1 MPTEAAPLAAPSGGG
16 SSTGVGG
23 GGGGADSRVVRPT
36 SSASPSSSSRVL
48 APPNIKCSHCWAFP
62 LGRQDGI
69 VIVGPAEVA
78 IERVCARCVRAHKE
92 DASPP
97 SLGTLGLR
105 LTDNNYRWVPSL
117 NPAVDCAALP
127 VSVMDLASLAPA
139 PAALASDGAVTTS
152 PTTQLSPL
160 PDVEDDLGPLPPTS
174 PLGIPTRQVSSL
186 SISTSPSPPLHSK
199 SLPAASAAP
208 WTSFRAVKEKSKEMP
223 ASAVPE
229 QEECAPNPLLDVTR
243 LRVRSSTYGCLY
255 PGSKFHGTQ
264 SSGRSEYEVDVTIVD
279 VHLAESTVCG
289 YLSISHLTETHPQL
303 TTYWEG
309 EIIGPRFGFVTGTR
323 FGATMHDDMRHWGR
337 FEQFR
342 LASTRAAVVRPD
354 TEMLLRDPIPDAS
367 KGETR
372 ARERDFV
379 FLRIKEKFLVPDHHV
394 RDISGASFA
403 GFYYAMIDLSP
414 TVEIDDSIPTSPLVP
429 KSPLM
434 GTRRQSSSGPRPDP
448 PQRRTSSANGTDA
461 LAEGSP
467 RRPSATGTRPAGV
480 RRQSSSRPA
489 PPQKV
494 ATLSGYYFH
503 SLNQEPFQQL
513 SLQHVPETRRGKFEL
528 R

>member
-1 MPTEAAPLAAPSGGG
+1 MPTEAALLSAAADGGANAGAISGGG
-16 SSTGVGG
+16 S
-23 GGGGADSRVVRPT
+23 AASRPAL
-36 SSASPSSSSRVL
+36 SSSPSSSSRML

-62 LGRQDGI
+62 LDRQDGI
-69 VIVGPAEVA
+69 VIVGPADVA
-78 IERVCARCVRAHKE
+78 TERVCARCVRAHKE
-92 DASPP
+92 DASPAR
-97 SLGTLGLR
+97 LGTLGLR
-105 LTDNNYRWVPSL
+105 LDDNNYRWIPSV
-117 NPAVDCAALP
+117 NPAADCTAFT
-127 VSVMDLASLAPA
+127 VSVMDLASLAPSPPPPVA
-139 PAALASDGAVTTS
+139 TS
-152 PTTQLSPL
+152 PSTPLLPL
-160 PDVEDDLGPLPPTS
+160 PDVDELAPLPPTS

-208 WTSFRAVKEKSKEMP
+208 WASFRAGKEKKSKEI
-223 ASAVPE
+223 ANVVPE

-243 LRVRSSTYGCLY
+243 LRVPSSTYGCLY

-309 EIIGPRFGFVTGTR
+309 EIIGPRFGFITGTR

-354 TEMLLRDPIPDAS
+354 TEMLLRDPLPDAS

-372 ARERDFV
+372 PRERDFV

-403 GFYYAMIDLSP
+403 GALTLRP
-414 TVEIDDSIPTSPLVP
+414 
-429 KSPLM
+429 
-434 GTRRQSSSGPRPDP
+434 SSSF
-448 PQRRTSSANGTDA
+448 A
-461 LAEGSP
+461 
-467 RRPSATGTRPAGV
+467 
-480 RRQSSSRPA
+480 
-489 PPQKV
+489 
-494 ATLSGYYFH
+494 Y
-503 SLNQEPFQQL
+503 
-513 SLQHVPETRRGKFEL
+513 
-528 R
+528 

>member
-1 MPTEAAPLAAPSGGG
+1 
-16 SSTGVGG
+16 
-23 GGGGADSRVVRPT
+23 
-36 SSASPSSSSRVL
+36 
-48 APPNIKCSHCWAFP
+48 
-62 LGRQDGI
+62 
-69 VIVGPAEVA
+69 
-78 IERVCARCVRAHKE
+78 
-92 DASPP
+92 
-97 SLGTLGLR
+97 
-105 LTDNNYRWVPSL
+105 
-117 NPAVDCAALP
+117 
-127 VSVMDLASLAPA
+127 MDLASLAPA
-139 PAALASDGAVTTS
+139 PAPAPPVSRDTVMATS
-152 PTTQLSPL
+152 PSTPRSPL
-160 PDVEDDLGPLPPTS
+160 PDVDELSSLPPTS

-199 SLPAASAAP
+199 SLPAANAAP
-208 WTSFRAVKEKSKEMP
+208 WASFRAGKEKPKEF

-229 QEECAPNPLLDVTR
+229 QEEECAPNPLLDVTR
-243 LRVRSSTYGCLY
+243 LRVPSSTYGCLY

-309 EIIGPRFGFVTGTR
+309 EIIGPRFGFITGTR

-342 LASTRAAVVRPD
+342 LASTRAAVVRPE
-354 TEMLLRDPIPDAS
+354 TEMLLRDPLPDTS

-372 ARERDFV
+372 PRERDFI

-414 TVEIDDSIPTSPLVP
+414 TLEIDDSCPTSPLVP
-429 KSPLM
+429 KSPLI
-434 GTRRQSSSGPRPDP
+434 GTARRQSSSGPRPDP
-448 PQRRTSSANGTDA
+448 PQRRTSSAGVVDVRTEPTA
-461 LAEGSP
+461 

-489 PPQKV
+489 PAPKT
-494 ATLSGYYFH
+494 ATLSGV
-503 SLNQEPFQQL
+503 SNPQQHPAHTTVL
-513 SLQHVPETRRGKFEL
+513 LPLAQPRTVPAAIAPARPRDPA
-528 R
+528 RQV